1 MELANERAQSYQN
14 IYDIL
19 MDNVRRAKDRL
30 APLGQ
35 VSITHSHPGGHGI
48 DSEETDRRIL
58 RQKQEFETLYRQYQL
73 EIKAKELKKR
83 EEDAQVEKRLQR
95 ESRIQAIRE
104 KKFQEELLSHQKSLN
119 YKRNAQQV
127 LLCQKVYKL
136 ASELEKNKLL

>member
-1 MELANERAQSYQN
+1 MKMEMANERAQSYQN

-35 VSITHSHPGGHGI
+35 VSITHPHGVGGHGI

-83 EEDAQVEKRLQR
+83 EEDA
-95 ESRIQAIRE
+95 
-104 KKFQEELLSHQKSLN
+104 
-119 YKRNAQQV
+119 
-127 LLCQKVYKL
+127 
-136 ASELEKNKLL
+136 